1 MLRHRWLAPPHRRWF
16 LVVVLAMLACLAA
29 GCGRGKDTPGP
40 SAPKKELILATTTS
54 TKDTGLLDVLVPRF
68 EAGHDIRIK
77 TVAVGTG
84 EALAMGARGDAD
96 VLLVHARKAEDEF
109 MAQGNGSLRLD
120 VMHNDFLLVG
130 PAADPAGAKGKG
142 AVEAMQLVARSSSSF
157 VSRADT
163 SGTHL
168 KELELWAKAGV
179 LTEGASFILRTG
191 QGMGETARV
200 ASEKRAYT
208 LIDRATYLAQ
218 RKTLELVPIAE
229 GEPVLFNPYG
239 VIVVSAKKLPKV
251 HEVEATAFARW
262 LVTPEAQKLIGEFGV
277 AKYGERL
284 YVPDAVPS
292 GTP

>member
-1 MLRHRWLAPPHRRWF
+1 MLPYRWLL
-16 LVVVLAMLACLAA
+16 LVMAMLACLAA
-29 GCGRGKDTPGP
+29 GCGHGKDKASGGV
-40 SAPKKELILATTTS
+40 APKQEIILATTTS
-54 TKDTGLLDVLVPRF
+54 TKDTGLLDVLIPRF
-68 EAGHDIRIK
+68 EAGHDVRIK

-96 VLLVHARKAEDEF
+96 VLLVHARRAEDEF

-130 PAADPAGAKGKG
+130 PAADPAGAKGKP
-142 AVEAMQLVARSSSSF
+142 AVEAMQLIARSSSAF
-157 VSRADT
+157 ISRADQ
-163 SGTHL
+163 SGTHM

-179 LTEGASFILRTG
+179 LTEGASFIVRTG
-191 QGMGETARV
+191 QGMGESARV
-200 ASEKRAYT
+200 ASEKQAYA

-218 RKTLELVPIAE
+218 RQTLELVPIAE

-262 LVTPEAQKLIGEFGV
+262 LVGPEAQKLIGEFGTD
-277 AKYGERL
+277 KYGQRL

>member
-1 MLRHRWLAPPHRRWF
+1 MLPYRWL
-16 LVVVLAMLACLAA
+16 VLLAAILACCAA
-29 GCGRGKDTPGP
+29 GCGCSKGKAGGD
-40 SAPKKELILATTTS
+40 APKTEIILATTTS
-54 TKDTGLLDVLVPRF
+54 TKDTGLLDVLIPRF
-68 EAGHDIRIK
+68 EAGHDIRVK

-130 PAADPAGAKGKG
+130 PNADPAGAKGKG

-157 VSRADT
+157 VSRADQ
-163 SGTHL
+163 SGTHM

-179 LTEGASFILRTG
+179 LTEGATFIVRTG
-191 QGMGETARV
+191 QGMGETVRV

-251 HEVEATAFARW
+251 HELEATTFARW
-262 LVTPEAQKLIGEFGV
+262 LVTPEVQKLIGEFGID
-277 AKYGERL
+277 KYGERL